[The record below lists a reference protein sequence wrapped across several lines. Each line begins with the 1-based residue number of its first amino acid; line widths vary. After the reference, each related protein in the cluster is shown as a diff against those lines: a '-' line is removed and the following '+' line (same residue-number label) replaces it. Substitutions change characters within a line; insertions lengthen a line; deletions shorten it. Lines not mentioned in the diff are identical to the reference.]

1 MYKKILML
9 HLTTNKISSFLDN
22 KLSTREKQ
30 NVIEHLLECD
40 RCYHDVL
47 DLYFL
52 LNDKPT
58 SNVLELNSQIKE
70 TALSFGVRKEGLRP
84 KKNFFG
90 KPAFIFSFASVL
102 LAVTALVIFIIIP
115 GKEVK
120 QFREYDDGNYLRITS
135 PQEEAV
141 LDRKKIFFEWSNM
154 INALSY
160 RFIIYNETGDVL
172 LDTTINNNSLNLTS
186 KLRFESN
193 TKYFW
198 DVKAVYSN
206 GQTITSKLNV
216 FTIE

>member
-1 MYKKILML
+1 ML
-9 HLTTNKISSFLDN
+9 HLTTDQISSFLDN
-22 KLSTREKQ
+22 KLSMQEKQ

-40 RCYHDVL
+40 QCYHDLL
-47 DLYFL
+47 DVYSL
-52 LNDKPT
+52 LNVKPRYGL
-58 SNVLELNSQIKE
+58 LELNSQIKE
-70 TALSFGVRKEGLRP
+70 TALSFGVRKERLRTG
-84 KKNFFG
+84 KNIFG
-90 KPAFIFSFASVL
+90 KPSFIFSFASVL
-102 LAVTALVIFIIIP
+102 LAVTALIIFIILP

-120 QFREYDDGNYLRITS
+120 QFREYDGGNYLRITS

-141 LDRKKIFFEWSNM
+141 LDRKKIFFEWSN
-154 INALSY
+154 IIKAISY

-172 LDTTINNNSLNLTS
+172 LDTTINNNSLDLTG
-186 KLRFESN
+186 KFRFESS